1 MNERIQQLALQVY
14 GTQATEQEIKLAE
27 LIVRECI
34 EQASI
39 GNGHGNNQW
48 DRALTFAG
56 KNIKEHFGVEEQVQ
70 DSKELH
76 TCPYREEIHNDYESL
91 CDCDEEQQHQCAMDI

>member
-1 MNERIQQLALQVY
+1 MNERIKELAEQAGLRFTQLMSNPMVPVVDGKETDL
-14 GTQATEQEIKLAE
+14 EKFAE

-48 DRALTFAG
+48 DRALTFAA
-56 KNIKEHFGVEEQVQ
+56 KNIKEHFGVEE
-70 DSKELH
+70 
-76 TCPYREEIHNDYESL
+76 
-91 CDCDEEQQHQCAMDI
+91 